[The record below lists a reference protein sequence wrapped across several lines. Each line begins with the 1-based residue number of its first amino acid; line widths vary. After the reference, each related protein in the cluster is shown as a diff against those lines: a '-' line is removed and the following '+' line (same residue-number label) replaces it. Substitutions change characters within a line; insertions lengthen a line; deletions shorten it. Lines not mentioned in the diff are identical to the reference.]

1 MFIPTGEPAVDLYLE
16 KGYETVRGMSSQFA
30 ASICADLLRH
40 QSALG
45 IGGHFAEIGTFEGRF
60 FIAMALALQPGE
72 TALGI
77 DLFDW
82 PSDRVMDL
90 FLAHC
95 ARHGVAPD
103 RFVALKRDSR
113 TMEPAELAQTLG
125 GGPVRF
131 FHIDGEHG
139 DEALTKDLA
148 LALPLMHPQGLICLD
163 DMLHP
168 AYPRLVDTVHRWLD
182 ANREWQVLAILD
194 REDIVAA
201 AKYILCRRDVVALYE
216 PHLLARFE
224 KNVFVMGGDFIDHVS
239 VVLTPYPRLAEVD

>member
-1 MFIPTGEPAVDLYLE
+1 MFIPTGEPAVDRYIE
-16 KGYETVRGMSSQFA
+16 QGYETVRGMSSQFA
-30 ASICADLLRH
+30 ASICAAILKH
-40 QSALG
+40 QASLG
-45 IGGHFAEIGTFEGRF
+45 ISGHFAEIGTFEGRF
-60 FIAMALALQPGE
+60 FIAMALALEPGE
-72 TALGI
+72 IALGI

-82 PSDRVMDL
+82 PNDRVMDL
-90 FLAHC
+90 FLSHC
-95 ARHGVAPD
+95 ARHGVAAD

-113 TMEPAELAQTLG
+113 TMAPAEVASALG

-139 DEALTKDLA
+139 DEALSKDLA

-168 AYPRLVDTVHRWLD
+168 GYPRLVDTVHRWLD

-201 AKYILCRRDVVALYE
+201 GKYILCRRDAVALYE
-216 PHLLARFE
+216 QPLLERFE
-224 KNVFVMGGDFIDHVS
+224 RNVFILGGDFIDHVS
-239 VVLTPYPRLAEVD
+239 VVLTPFPRLAEVD